1 MQASRPDTDCI
12 GACSKT
18 LVHVARLPCRFGG
31 HMLAAAQRPFTPLS
45 ATSAGDLGA
54 IDAKFDVA
62 VSTSCAALDYI
73 VVEDTATAQK
83 CVDMLRR

>member
-1 MQASRPDTDCI
+1 M
-12 GACSKT
+12 GADIP
-18 LVHVARLPCRFGG
+18 V
-31 HMLAAAQRPFTPLS
+31 AAQRSFTPLS
-45 ATSAGDLGA
+45 VDPAGDLGA

-62 VSTSCAALDYI
+62 VSTSCGALDYI